1 MMVGSLRKGLGRNE
15 SGASAIEFAL
25 LAPVLIALLL
35 GTVTL
40 FDLFRNQQG
49 VEKATFT
56 VGDMLSRY
64 TAVTDAKLNEMLI
77 LMRNMV
83 PTASDGGLRI
93 SSISRTNGKF
103 IVNWT
108 RNVGLAVPNTP
119 LPAAMLPDIANGDS
133 VILTESFVPH
143 RAFIATFGIDAFTFT
158 AQSAHRPRFVSSIP
172 IS

>member
-1 MMVGSLRKGLGRNE
+1 MGRILRKNIVHNE
-15 SGASAIEFAL
+15 SGTSAIEFAL
-25 LAPVLIALLL
+25 LAPVLLALLL

-40 FDLFRNQQG
+40 FDLFRNLQG

-56 VGDMLSRY
+56 VGDMLSRE
-64 TAVTDAKLNEMLI
+64 TAVTNAKLNEMLI

-93 SSISRTNGKF
+93 SSISKVSGSF
-103 IVNWT
+103 VVNWT
-108 RNVGLAVPNTP
+108 RNLGSAVPNTP
-119 LPAAMLPDIANGDS
+119 LPAGVLPDIANGDS

-143 RAFIATFGIDAFTFT
+143 RAFVATFGFDAITYS
-158 AQSAHRPRFVSSIP
+158 AQAAHRPRFVSAIP